1 LVHQLPGVPSLLM
14 TDRKRDIIQRNVAE
28 SRRLGREADRDAE
41 KAINGLRRAARSGR
55 YRSADSATGRYVAK
69 RSAA

>member
-1 LVHQLPGVPSLLM
+1 M

-28 SRRLGREADRDAE
+28 SRRLGKEADKDAE

-55 YRSADSATGRYVAK
+55 YHSAGSAVGSRAAK
-69 RSAA
+69 TSGA

>member
-1 LVHQLPGVPSLLM
+1 M

-28 SRRLGREADRDAE
+28 SRRLGREADKDAE

-55 YRSADSATGRYVAK
+55 YRSAESATGRHAAS
-69 RSAA
+69 SAA